1 MRTMR
6 DLLAR
11 LQADHPLTVRDEAGW
26 SEIVIEKDGGLT
38 FTITLPRNVFEWY
51 ADARD
56 TSGRQVWAD
65 WADYYPDNNEKPK
78 ELRAAMAA
86 DIEAFVAQL
95 VASKVRIA
103 EGSLEWKEAG
113 KWQSIG
119 LCAA

>member
-1 MRTMR
+1 MR

-11 LQADHPLTVRDEAGW
+11 LEANYPLTVRDDAGW
-26 SEIVIEKDGGLT
+26 SEIVIKKDAGLT

-56 TSGRQVWAD
+56 AGGRQVWAD
-65 WADYYPDNNEKPK
+65 WADYYPESNEKPGK
-78 ELRAAMAA
+78 LRAAMEA

-95 VASKVRIA
+95 VSSKVRIS
-103 EGSLEWKEAG
+103 EGSLEWKEKG

-119 LCAA
+119 LCTA